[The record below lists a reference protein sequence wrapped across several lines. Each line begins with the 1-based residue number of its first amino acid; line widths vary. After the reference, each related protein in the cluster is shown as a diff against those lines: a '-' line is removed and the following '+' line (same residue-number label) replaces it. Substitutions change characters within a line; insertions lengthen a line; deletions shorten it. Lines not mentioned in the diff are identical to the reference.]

1 MSLAFQGMIVLRME
15 IRGPE
20 GIIVML
26 AERIG

>member
-15 IRGPE
+15 IREPE